1 MQSEKIYYRD
11 ADLLIRSMHA
21 EDIPLLCAAFAAQG
35 WSKDSSV
42 LQTYLKEEQNADRQV
57 FIACQNDAI
66 AGYVTLTRQADSDA
80 PESCRNIP
88 CICDFNVFIPYRKKG
103 IGTKLMDAAEREA
116 FKNSAQVC
124 LGVGL
129 GKAYGSAQRMY
140 TKRGYVPDGSGV
152 WYRGAQ
158 AKIGETVYNDDDLI
172 VYMLKQRPTEES
184 ETVYYRDS
192 SLLIRSMR
200 ESDIDALVLLLEH
213 ARIERPY
220 SALLD
225 FYAGELSGTCR
236 MFIAVAN
243 DSIAGYA
250 ALLNEAVY
258 GPFSYN
264 GVPYMGD
271 FLVFPAF
278 RKQGVGSRIMDTLER
293 IAFRTHD
300 AIGAGISMYADWG
313 SAQRM
318 CARRGYI
325 PDGSG
330 IWYLNECPEE
340 GAPCTNDDDM
350 ILYMLKKRP

>member
-11 ADLLIRSMHA
+11 ADLLIRSMRE
-21 EDIPLLCAAFAAQG
+21 EDIPLLCAAFSAQG
-35 WSKDSSV
+35 WNKSASI
-42 LQTYLKEEQNADRQV
+42 LENYLKEQQNGGRRV
-57 FIACQNDAI
+57 FIAEQNGAV
-66 AGYVTLTRQADSDA
+66 AGYVTLTERANSDA
-80 PESCRNIP
+80 PASCRNIP
-88 CICDFNVFIPYRKKG
+88 CICDFNVFIPYRNHG
-103 IGTKLMDAAEREA
+103 IGTRLMDAAEREA
-116 FKNSAQVC
+116 FKDNAQVC

-129 GKAYGSAQRMY
+129 GKAYGTAQRMY

-152 WYRGAQ
+152 RYRGAQ

-184 ETVYYRDS
+184 ETVYYQDS

-200 ESDIDALVLLLEH
+200 ESDIDALALLLEQAH
-213 ARIERPY
+213 IERPY

-225 FYAGELSGTCR
+225 FYAGELSGSCR

-243 DSIAGYA
+243 GSIAGYA
-250 ALLNEAVY
+250 ALQNEAVY

-278 RKQGVGSRIMDTLER
+278 RKHGVGSRIMDTLER

-330 IWYLNECPEE
+330 IWYLNERPEE